1 MLNWLTLSM
10 NNFPLY
16 LPNQV
21 NSMSHTVWSFVIR
34 NNWGEHSISSFISLV
49 NIHLIYRIVNFTNVV
64 HFQQKQSSCFF
75 SACLSTYSQN
85 TAYIFHYH
93 RPCYFLLVF
102 TFLQVNLNHVT
113 LLLFFVIILLY
124 LFEKCFL
131 LAFSKDKLHL
141 PWILTVRSRLL
152 RNACNLF
159 FTGWVCVSMH
169 KSIEGRPGCSHR
181 AGEKVGPYPTY
192 MHRIKLFSTAGIT
205 WWDKDFLRT
214 LRVTVK
220 PLIGDKVAWWLGYY
234 SLIQEV

>member
-1 MLNWLTLSM
+1 MYVS
-10 NNFPLY
+10 
-16 LPNQV
+16 
-21 NSMSHTVWSFVIR
+21 
-34 NNWGEHSISSFISLV
+34 
-49 NIHLIYRIVNFTNVV
+49 VNFINIVYC
-64 HFQQKQSSCFF
+64 QQKSSSCFF
-75 SACLSTYSQN
+75 SAFLSTYSQN

-220 PLIGDKVAWWLGYY
+220 PLKGDKVAWWLGYY